1 MPPELWQVVA
11 VAGSALTGWVAWV
24 KGVSPAVRWISSVKD
39 KMDDLYGEAERPGVP
54 ARPGMMERLAET
66 DLAVAEI
73 KAAIPGLTSALQE
86 IQVRD
91 AERAEAIRII
101 QYHVQPNHG
110 NSAYDAMGRKV
121 DDVAAKL
128 DAIPR
133 VEQAQLVLADSA
145 DKLGKRLDRVHEQI
159 GGLIADK
166 RAAHEEIRARLARI
180 ETHPQTEGEES

>member
-110 NSAYDAMGRKV
+110 NSAYDAMGKKV
-121 DDVAAKL
+121 DAVAKKL

-166 RAAHEEIRARLARI
+166 RAAHEEIRARLA
-180 ETHPQTEGEES
+180 QKC

>member
-11 VAGSALTGWVAWV
+11 VGASGLTAWVTWV
-24 KGVSPAVRWISSVKD
+24 KGVAPAFRWASSMKD
-39 KMDDLYGEAERPGVP
+39 TLDDLYGEAERPGVP

>member
-1 MPPELWQVVA
+1 MPPELWQVIA

-24 KGVSPAVRWISSVKD
+24 KGVAPAFRWASSMKD
-39 KMDDLYGEAERPGVP
+39 TLDDLYGEAERPGVP
-54 ARPGMMERLAET
+54 ARPGIMQRQAST
-66 DLAVAEI
+66 DLDVAEI

-110 NSAYDAMGRKV
+110 ESAYDAMGEKV
-121 DDVAAKL
+121 DAVAAQL
-128 DAIPR
+128 AAIPR
-133 VEQAQLVLADSA
+133 MEQAQVALADST
-145 DKLGKRLDRVHEQI
+145 DKLGERLDKVHERI
-159 GGLIADK
+159 GGLIAEK
-166 RAAHEEIRARLARI
+166 RAAHDEIRARLSRI